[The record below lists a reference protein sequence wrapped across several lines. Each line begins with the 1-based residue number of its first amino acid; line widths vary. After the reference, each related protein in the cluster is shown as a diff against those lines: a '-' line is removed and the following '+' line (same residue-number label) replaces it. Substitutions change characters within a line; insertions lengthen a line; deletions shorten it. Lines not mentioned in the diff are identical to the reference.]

1 MFDLVIK
8 NGMILDGTGKDGF
21 VCDIGILNGKI
32 AKIDRELSGREVLNA
47 EGLVVSPGWIDAHS
61 HNDTKAMEWR
71 DQKEKVEQGITM
83 SIGGQCGSG
92 ATPAKNMSTAQYFE
106 IMNAEPI
113 GSGIAVLAGH
123 GNIRRVVMGT
133 QNADPTEEQRR
144 RGERP
149 DRCGGAAGK
158 DEGRPASVPERWRP
172 GYVFGP
178 LLCSRLL
185 CQEGRVDPPG
195 KDRGGV

>member
-133 QNADPTEEQRR
+133 QNADPTEEQLEKMKDVLRQCLKDGARGMSLGLYYVPGCMPRR
-144 RGERP
+144 
-149 DRCGGAAGK
+149 K
-158 DEGRPASVPERWRP
+158 S
-172 GYVFGP
+172 
-178 LLCSRLL
+178 
-185 CQEGRVDPPG
+185 
-195 KDRGGV
+195 